1 MRLNSLLFLL
11 GAAAVPAQ
19 VAPTGAT
26 GPAIGSRVP
35 DFQAVDQSGTTR
47 SLPSILGPQ
56 GALLVFFR
64 SADW

>member
-11 GAAAVPAQ
+11 GAAVTSAQ
-19 VAPTGAT
+19 VTPTAAT

-35 DFQAVDQSGTTR
+35 DFQAVDQSGATR
-47 SLPSILGPQ
+47 SLASILGPQ